1 MAHLSAY
8 KYKPQI
14 NDIRLVQQLDVYVCV
29 RIFALPKYFTFN
41 QRHAQILSISLTE
54 ISMANLLRFTRSI
67 SYQMIYFVMILL

>member
-29 RIFALPKYFTFN
+29 RIFALPKYLKFD

-54 ISMANLLRFTRSI
+54 HFYVELSRLILR
-67 SYQMIYFVMILL
+67 